1 MLISDEFG
9 KVGSKGEL
17 YLPKKLRNVL
27 GLEPNS
33 RIRYFISPRGYL
45 IIEKVIRVLDKEA
58 PPDCELNWWR
68 AQAEQLKPDN
78 EEDLRRFVVLRE
90 IAWQGVMAAEA
101 ASVPLSA

>member
-33 RIRYFISPRGYL
+33 RIRYYISPKGYL
-45 IIEKVIRVLDKEA
+45 IIEKVISIE
-58 PPDCELNWWR
+58 EL
-68 AQAEQLKPDN
+68 LKSPSLAKVTV
-78 EEDLRRFVVLRE
+78 EEIENLSE
-90 IAWQGVMAAEA
+90 ILQKKGENNND
-101 ASVPLSA
+101 